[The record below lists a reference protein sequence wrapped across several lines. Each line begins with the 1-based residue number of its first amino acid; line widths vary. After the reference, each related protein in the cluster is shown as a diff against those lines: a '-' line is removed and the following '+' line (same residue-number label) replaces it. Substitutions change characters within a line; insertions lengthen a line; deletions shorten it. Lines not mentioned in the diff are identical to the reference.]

1 MSKIFESE
9 NQFII
14 RFPKE
19 IADKI
24 NKHIED
30 QKEDDLKI
38 EI

>member
-1 MSKIFESE
+1 MSKIFEIE

-24 NKHIED
+24 HKSIDE
-30 QKEDDLKI
+30 
-38 EI
+38 